1 MKTQGMRWWAVAGLA
16 AAHALL
22 LALSFPPVGAWPLV
36 FVAPIPL
43 IFASVNASSWRVLAV
58 WIFLAQF
65 IAWLAIQSWI
75 REVSVAGWPAFAAYL
90 AVWSALLAVCLRILA
105 GAEVLKRLP
114 LALVVPV
121 TWVAFDYLR
130 GTLVLSGYPWYLLG
144 QPTIGWLP
152 LAQVADLG
160 GQELAGFL
168 PAAFAG
174 AIADVSIKGRLQ
186 RRGMIGALLATASLF
201 AAVLIYGAVRIRPLG
216 SGESGPL
223 VLLIQTNITTS
234 NKLAWSPE
242 AQVRDIDTFA
252 RETLIGLQ
260 KLREEG
266 AVPSLVVWPETMLP
280 GPGLEVDSVNAY
292 QEGGWFPGTYF
303 RELVSELRELA
314 GVPLLL
320 GSGSYEGLVTPE
332 SGEFSWDAHFNS
344 VYLIDSELP
353 DSRYDKVHLT
363 PFGERMPVI
372 SNSPWLEEKL
382 LGFGASGM
390 TFTLDEADEIVRF
403 NVRYKHANG
412 QEADV
417 VVGTPICFEDTVPGV
432 CREMVWGSGSSKQ
445 AQLLINLSNDGWFGR
460 SIAGREMHL
469 LISRFRSIENRVPL
483 LRSVNTG
490 ISASIDAS
498 GRVITSLSAN
508 TKGRI
513 EASVQ
518 LDRGWSVF
526 GAIGQLPSAIMSIV
540 LLVGIVLSLWYRSV
554 ETPIEV
560 SE

>member
-1 MKTQGMRWWAVAGLA
+1 
-16 AAHALL
+16 
-22 LALSFPPVGAWPLV
+22 
-36 FVAPIPL
+36 
-43 IFASVNASSWRVLAV
+43 
-58 WIFLAQF
+58 
-65 IAWLAIQSWI
+65 
-75 REVSVAGWPAFAAYL
+75 
-90 AVWSALLAVCLRILA
+90 
-105 GAEVLKRLP
+105 
-114 LALVVPV
+114 
-121 TWVAFDYLR
+121 
-130 GTLVLSGYPWYLLG
+130 
-144 QPTIGWLP
+144 
-152 LAQVADLG
+152 
-160 GQELAGFL
+160 
-168 PAAFAG
+168 
-174 AIADVSIKGRLQ
+174 
-186 RRGMIGALLATASLF
+186 
-201 AAVLIYGAVRIRPLG
+201 
-216 SGESGPL
+216 
-223 VLLIQTNITTS
+223 
-234 NKLAWSPE
+234 
-242 AQVRDIDTFA
+242 
-252 RETLIGLQ
+252 
-260 KLREEG
+260 
-266 AVPSLVVWPETMLP
+266 
-280 GPGLEVDSVNAY
+280 
-292 QEGGWFPGTYF
+292 
-303 RELVSELRELA
+303 
-314 GVPLLL
+314 
-320 GSGSYEGLVTPE
+320 
-332 SGEFSWDAHFNS
+332 
-344 VYLIDSELP
+344 
-353 DSRYDKVHLT
+353 
-363 PFGERMPVI
+363 
-372 SNSPWLEEKL
+372 
-382 LGFGASGM
+382 M